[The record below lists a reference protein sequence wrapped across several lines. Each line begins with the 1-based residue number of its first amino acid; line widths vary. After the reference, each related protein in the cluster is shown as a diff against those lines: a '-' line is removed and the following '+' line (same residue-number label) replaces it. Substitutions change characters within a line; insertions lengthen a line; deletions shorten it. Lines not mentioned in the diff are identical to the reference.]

1 MNEENNNDST
11 EYAKLSEELFNYIKY
26 FDHDQFEECI
36 EDTKN
41 HIETLNKNTTSL
53 WFLYREFQKSMY
65 GKINLPE
72 QQINNIYSDFK
83 NWDVE
88 KNDER

>member
-36 EDTKN
+36 EDIKN
-41 HIETLNKNTTSL
+41 CLL
-53 WFLYREFQKSMY
+53 
-65 GKINLPE
+65 
-72 QQINNIYSDFK
+72 
-83 NWDVE
+83 
-88 KNDER
+88 